1 MNEIE
6 KLRYEIRE
14 KGEFTDEML
23 EKAVARYLSNFL
35 GGEEP
40 DGSVFNIGF
49 DVGDLKGIKIS
60 LSKQNLRRLTFVKEA
75 FSEEQIRD
83 LGIEEIIEQ
92 GKFSN
97 KMQDIHNIAEKN
109 TAGIGIID
117 SYFKVDGLHEFEGR
131 DVKKIIIYRDKEKGI
146 IINPSIEFSEDDYH
160 GKTTACLAAG
170 NKCGVIPESQL
181 YLFQLNGVK
190 REEAYEHILKY
201 MKEHNIKLDVLINPA
216 FNQKA
221 EIIQNSL
228 NELDGDKKCEYFD
241 TADFWKNCAWGRYSD
256 DGEGLELDEIA
267 QEIISTIKSGKISG
281 NGMENKLEVMGNVDD
296 KILIPCT
303 GMTGIQED
311 FKDKDKYYGSVCG
324 ASFPTI
330 VLGSIF
336 ASVRQINPNITKKHF
351 FEVMR
356 ETALINSRGQKYLNQ
371 KGMLEMIKEET
382 KNQNKYRLY
391 EKVPKSDEY
400 EFGLKL
406 LEQSENPFKDG
417 PCLVSMIAIAM
428 WEKDIN
434 GALNQGMEALRLR
447 TNHNENSGIGL
458 EDFQGKILS
467 VAYGEPSEKAGI
479 KGKKMS
485 NGISRKENLDDEFT
499 KKYLFPLIED
509 DGKKIDVLQAMR
521 NMRNVNL
528 MTYCGATGSA
538 LRMEECLKNRMNELG
553 YSEQEIS
560 QIQSQMCVIGY
571 ATDIK
576 MRREFVDKKKVESTC
591 ISVGDVNDPDVSASQ
606 SIREKA
612 KMSGPVYFGE
622 GYYFHYGNGEHSLK
636 GYILQ
641 DPSLSA
647 VISSVL
653 TKAVSNSIENTKS
666 TEFKPITKE
675 LLTAD
680 IKKII
685 EGVREGKSRE
695 ELMAVVENGIT
706 YDRKLPFSEQE
717 IGKAKINN
725 STEKKDMEQ
734 QKMQRDEHEIQQIKE
749 ATLNEEIREHPIT
762 LNQIGQETKDDF
774 ASNPAEAIEA
784 IEILDNGVKM
794 QEKIKEGQTQGEE

>member
-6 KLRYEIRE
+6 KLRHEIRG

-23 EKAVARYLSNFL
+23 EKAVARYLSKFL

-97 KMQDIHNIAEKN
+97 KMQDIHNIESKN
-109 TAGIGIID
+109 TASIGIID

-131 DVKKIIIYRDKEKGI
+131 DVTKIIIYRDKEKGI
-146 IINPSIEFSEDDYH
+146 IINPSIEFSEDDFH

-201 MKEHNIKLDVLINPA
+201 MKEHNIKLDVLINPS
-216 FNQKA
+216 FNQET

-256 DGEGLELDEIA
+256 NGEGLELDEIA
-267 QEIISTIKSGKISG
+267 QEIISTIKSGKING
-281 NGMENKLEVMGNVDD
+281 NGMEKKIEVMGNLDD
-296 KILIPCT
+296 KVLIPCT

-311 FKDKDKYYGSVCG
+311 YKDQDKYYGSVCG
-324 ASFPTI
+324 ASFPTTI
-330 VLGSIF
+330 LGSIF
-336 ASVRQINPNITKKHF
+336 AAVRQISPNITKEHF
-351 FEVMR
+351 FKVMR
-356 ETALINSRGQKYLNQ
+356 ETALINSKGQKYLNQ
-371 KGMLEMIKEET
+371 KGMIEMIKEET
-382 KNQNKYRLY
+382 KNQNKQDKNIMYRLY
-391 EKVPKSDEY
+391 EKVPQSDEY

-406 LEQSENPFKDG
+406 LEQSENPFRDG

-428 WEKDIN
+428 CEKDIN

-467 VAYGEPSEKAGI
+467 VAYGEPSEKVGI

-538 LRMEECLKNRMNELG
+538 LRIEECLKNRMNELG

-560 QIQSQMCVIGY
+560 QIQSQMCVICY

-576 MRREFVDKKKVESTC
+576 MNREFVDKKKVESTC

-612 KMSGPVYFGE
+612 KASGPIYYDE

-685 EGVREGKSRE
+685 EGIREGKSRE

-706 YDRKLPFSEQE
+706 YDRKLPFSEYE
-717 IGKAKINN
+717 IGN
-725 STEKKDMEQ
+725 
-734 QKMQRDEHEIQQIKE
+734 
-749 ATLNEEIREHPIT
+749 ATHLT

-774 ASNPAEAIEA
+774 TSNPAEAIEA
-784 IEILDNGVKM
+784 IEVLDNGVKT